1 MKLKKVILTGLSL
14 FLLLGTA
21 GCIKQKEEP
30 VELTLM
36 HGWGSTEDDHVAMR
50 KIYMDYEK
58 ENPNVKLNLVSMP
71 SGSELVRKVEDMLM
85 VGDIPDLLF
94 LGGAEAE
101 TVYDF
106 MVEKNLALDLM
117 PYIEENPQLK
127 ECLAPVNLSYWTTE
141 EGKLYTVSDVLLL
154 SGGYWYNKEIF
165 EKAGIENLPETWEEF
180 LQVCRKIKGWSDREG
195 RRVKCLQ
202 MPSEAYL
209 YLAGHMLAA
218 DQEETEEPIQSRK
231 ESTLPTFQRLD
242 QLLIQLKD
250 LYSFTIAENDYSY
263 RDDTSSFNKGKS
275 AMYINGSWAAPMI
288 SSKIDAEYALL
299 PFKKGKTLSCE
310 SAGLGYMLGNTED
323 ERKRAAAVD
332 FVTYMLSKPV
342 QERILRETEQMPANP
357 EIDLRDYAEEMPRF
371 YQAVELVQGAD
382 YRIEVPNNLWPA
394 QIREIFMEN
403 IQDVLLGKKEETAF
417 LRELAEAR
425 EK

>member
-1 MKLKKVILTGLSL
+1 
-14 FLLLGTA
+14 
-21 GCIKQKEEP
+21 
-30 VELTLM
+30 
-36 HGWGSTEDDHVAMR
+36 
-50 KIYMDYEK
+50 
-58 ENPNVKLNLVSMP
+58 
-71 SGSELVRKVEDMLM
+71 
-85 VGDIPDLLF
+85 
-94 LGGAEAE
+94 
-101 TVYDF
+101 
-106 MVEKNLALDLM
+106 
-117 PYIEENPQLK
+117 
-127 ECLAPVNLSYWTTE
+127 
-141 EGKLYTVSDVLLL
+141 
-154 SGGYWYNKEIF
+154 
-165 EKAGIENLPETWEEF
+165 
-180 LQVCRKIKGWSDREG
+180 
-195 RRVKCLQ
+195 
-202 MPSEAYL
+202 
-209 YLAGHMLAA
+209 
-218 DQEETEEPIQSRK
+218 
-231 ESTLPTFQRLD
+231 
-242 QLLIQLKD
+242 
-250 LYSFTIAENDYSY
+250 
-263 RDDTSSFNKGKS
+263 
-275 AMYINGSWAAPMI
+275 MI
-288 SSKIDAEYALL
+288 SAKIDAEYALL